1 MVLQIRGVLH
11 GPIWINIP
19 VSLVSSTIEAVKGM
33 FFVES
38 MRPLIFLPR
47 FLCAKHQVTNKGHVE
62 KLVWNLDR
70 FDVRHVAMHLPRQ
83 MHQS

>member
-19 VSLVSSTIEAVKGM
+19 VSLVSSSIEAVKGM
-33 FFVES
+33 FFVEDLHQ
-38 MRPLIFLPR
+38 LIFLPR
-47 FLCAKHQVTNKGHVE
+47 FLCTKHQVTSKGLIE
-62 KLVWNLDR
+62 ELIRNLDR
-70 FDVRHVAMHLPRQ
+70 FHVRHVAMHLPRQ